1 MIDEIGGWTKAGVGQ
16 GYGAGY
22 ELGQIHQFMTISDYI
37 N

>member
-1 MIDEIGGWTKAGVGQ
+1 MIDQISGWATARVGQ
-16 GYGAGY
+16 AYGEGY